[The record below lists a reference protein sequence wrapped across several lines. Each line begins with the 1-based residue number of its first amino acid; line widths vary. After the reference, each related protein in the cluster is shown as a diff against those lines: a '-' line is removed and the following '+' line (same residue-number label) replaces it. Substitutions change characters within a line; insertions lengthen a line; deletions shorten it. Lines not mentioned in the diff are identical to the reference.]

1 MTLKMINIPLNQ
13 QNIPF
18 IAITLYFIRSAQY
31 KSVYEKSFQV
41 DYSKMVD

>member
-18 IAITLYFIRSAQY
+18 IAITLYRIRSH
-31 KSVYEKSFQV
+31 
-41 DYSKMVD
+41 SKLTIVKWLIK

>member
-1 MTLKMINIPLNQ
+1 MINIPLNQ

-18 IAITLYFIRSAQY
+18 IAITLYRIRSVQQ

-41 DYSKMVD
+41 DYGEMID